1 MKHAFPLLLCCLF
14 FLIIACEQ
22 GPISAKKLEA
32 TKLTFRGDHNMSTE
46 RLTTNNIQQ
55 SDNGMKAKA
64 GVLTAGE
71 WNDLAH
77 WGFWQQLQQNAEGY
91 QHASYWGIY
100 LNNRYEVKWTDAN
113 GQPVMNASVSLFD
126 EGAIHWS
133 TQTNNK
139 GEAVLWFNPYSPI
152 LTSTKKLSIQGIYK
166 GHAYTISEVQSYR
179 KGVNE
184 LQLSE
189 AATLKSPV
197 TEVLFVVDA
206 TGSMGDEL
214 SYLNLELKSVVEQYQ
229 RTLPHVQLHLGAL
242 LYRDHEDDYLMRQS
256 DLTATTA
263 DVFEFLLQ
271 QNADGG
277 GDFPEAVDV
286 ALEAAI
292 EQQTWSAEA
301 TTKIIF
307 LLLDAP
313 PRQDEATLKRLK
325 NSVAIAAQKGIQI
338 IPVASSGIDKETE
351 FLMRYIAQLTNGTYT
366 FITDHSGIGNK
377 HIEPTIGNYSVE
389 LLNDLLLRLMVER
402 TPSYTSIVQ

>member
-1 MKHAFPLLLCCLF
+1 MKHAFPLLFSCLF
-14 FLIIACEQ
+14 FFVIACEQ
-22 GPISAKKLEA
+22 NLTSAERLDA
-32 TKLTFRGDHNMSTE
+32 AKLTFRGDHKMSAE
-46 RLTTNNIQQ
+46 GAMPNNVQQ
-55 SDNGMKAKA
+55 PANTIKAET
-64 GVLTAGE
+64 GTLTAGE

-77 WGFWQQLQQNAEGY
+77 WSFWQQLQQNTDVDQY
-91 QHASYWGIY
+91 TDYWGIY
-100 LNNRYEVKWTDAN
+100 LDNRYEVKWIDAN
-113 GQPVMNASVSLFD
+113 GQPVINASVSLSD
-126 EGAIHWS
+126 GSTTHWS

-139 GEAVLWFNPYSPI
+139 GEAVLWFNPYSSK
-152 LTSTKKLSIQGIYK
+152 LTSAKNLSIRGSYK
-166 GHAYTISEVQSYR
+166 GQSYIISEAQSYQE
-179 KGVNE
+179 GINE

-189 AATLKSPV
+189 AITLSTPI

-229 RTLPHVQLHLGAL
+229 RNLPQVELRLGAL
-242 LYRDHEDDYLMRQS
+242 LYRDHEDNYLLRQS
-256 DLTATTA
+256 NLTAKTA

-292 EQQTWSAEA
+292 EQQTWSPKA
-301 TTKIIF
+301 TTRVIF

-313 PRQDEATLKRLK
+313 PRQDEVTLERLR
-325 NSVAIAAQKGIQI
+325 NSVTAAAQKGIQI

-377 HIEPTIGNYSVE
+377 HIEPTIGDYSVE
-389 LLNDLLLRLMVER
+389 LLHDLLLRLMMER
-402 TPSYTSIVQ
+402 TPSRISVVQ